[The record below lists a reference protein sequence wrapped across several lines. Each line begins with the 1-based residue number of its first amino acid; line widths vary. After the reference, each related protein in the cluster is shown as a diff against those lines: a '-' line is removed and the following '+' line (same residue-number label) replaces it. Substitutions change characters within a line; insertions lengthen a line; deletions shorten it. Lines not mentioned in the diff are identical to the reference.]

1 MKQTFLDYTCT
12 RETEKA
18 ILVEDGG
25 GEETW
30 IPKSQIDDD
39 SEVYK
44 MGTEGDLVISE
55 FFAGKLGWL

>member
-1 MKQTFLDYTCT
+1 MKQTFSDYTCT

-18 ILVEDGG
+18 ILVEGG
-25 GEETW
+25 DGEETW

-44 MGTEGDLVISE
+44 KDTEGDLVISE
-55 FFAGKLGWL
+55 FLAEKLGWL